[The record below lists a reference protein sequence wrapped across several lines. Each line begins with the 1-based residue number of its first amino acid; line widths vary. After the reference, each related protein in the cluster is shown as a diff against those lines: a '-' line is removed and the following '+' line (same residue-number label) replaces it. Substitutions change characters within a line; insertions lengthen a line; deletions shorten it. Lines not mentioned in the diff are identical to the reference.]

1 MKQRTYI
8 AIDLKSFY
16 ASVECRERGL
26 DPMDTNLV
34 VADESRTDKTICL
47 AVTPSLKNYG
57 ISGRGRLF
65 EVKQHVKEANAGR
78 QHDAPGR
85 RLVGSSYLFSELQ
98 TKPELAIDFIIAPP
112 RMAYY
117 MEYSTRIYEVYMKH
131 IAPEDIVVY
140 SIDEVFMDVTDY
152 LNTYKLSAHD
162 LAMKI
167 ILDVLD
173 TTGIT
178 ATAGIGTNLFLCK
191 VAMDIVV
198 YSIDEVFMDV
208 TDYLNT
214 YKLSAHDLAMKIILD
229 VLDTTGITATAG
241 IGTNLFLCKVAMDI
255 MAKHIPADENGVRI
269 AELDEMSFRKN
280 LWSHRPLTDFWKV
293 GKGYANKLEANGMF
307 TMGDVARCSIKNEDL
322 LYKLFGKNAEL
333 LIDHAWGWEPCTIEA
348 IKAYKPSTNSLGSGQ
363 VLHCPYKADN
373 AKLVLREMADL
384 LVLDLVSKGLAT
396 DQIVITVGY
405 DIENLTDPKIKSKYH
420 GEITT
425 DHYGRQ
431 IPKHAHGTANLD
443 GYTSSTKKILE
454 AVSELYDRI
463 VDKNLLVR
471 RLNITAARV
480 MDEAS
485 APKKNE
491 GYEQLDLFTDYAA
504 LQEKQ
509 EKEKAELEREKK
521 MQRAMLDIKKKFGKN
536 AILKGMNLEEG
547 ATAKDRNEQIGGHKA

>member
-1 MKQRTYI
+1 MKERTYI

-47 AVTPSLKNYG
+47 AVTPSLKSYG

-65 EVKQHVKEANAGR
+65 EVKQRVKEANAGR
-78 QHDAPGR
+78 RHDAPGR
-85 RLVGSSYLFSELQ
+85 RLEGSSHFFSELQ
-98 TKPELAIDFIIAPP
+98 ANPELAIDFIIAPP

-117 MEYSTRIYEVYMKH
+117 MEYSTRIYEVYMKY

-152 LNTYKLSAHD
+152 LNTYKLSPHD

-167 ILDVLD
+167 ILDVLE

-191 VAMDIVV
+191 VAMDIV
-198 YSIDEVFMDV
+198 
-208 TDYLNT
+208 
-214 YKLSAHDLAMKIILD
+214 
-229 VLDTTGITATAG
+229 
-241 IGTNLFLCKVAMDI
+241 
-255 MAKHIPADENGVRI
+255 AKHIPADENGVRI
-269 AELDEMSFRKN
+269 AELDEMSYRKT
-280 LWSHRPLTDFWKV
+280 LWAHQPLTDFWRV
-293 GKGYANKLEANGMF
+293 GRGIAKKLEENGMF
-307 TMGDVARCSIKNEDL
+307 TMGDVARCSVHDEDK

-333 LIDHAWGWEPCTIEA
+333 LIDHAWGWEPTTIEA
-348 IKAYKPSTNSLGSGQ
+348 IKAYRPSTNSLGSGQ
-363 VLHCPYKADN
+363 VLHQPYEPDK

-384 LVLDLVSKGLAT
+384 LVLDLVDKGLVT
-396 DQIVITVGY
+396 DQVVVTVGY
-405 DIENLTDPKIKSKYH
+405 DIENLTDPERSKKYH
-420 GEITT
+420 GAIVK

-443 GYTSSTKKILE
+443 GHTSSTKKIMC
-454 AVSELYDRI
+454 AVSELFDRI

-471 RLNITAARV
+471 RLNIVANHV
-480 MDEAS
+480 LPEAD
-485 APKKNE
+485 APKKND
-491 GYEQLDLFTDYAA
+491 GFVQLDLFTGYAA
-504 LQEKQ
+504 LELKQ
-509 EKEKAELEREKK
+509 ERERAELEREKK
-521 MQRAMLDIKKKFGKN
+521 MQKAMLTIKKKFGKN

-547 ATAKDRNEQIGGHKA
+547 ATAKDRNRQIGGHKA

>member
-47 AVTPSLKNYG
+47 AVTPSLKSYG

-65 EVKQHVKEANAGR
+65 EVKQRVKEANAGR
-78 QHDAPGR
+78 RHDAPGR
-85 RLVGSSYLFSELQ
+85 RLERSSHFFSDLQ
-98 TKPELAIDFIIAPP
+98 ANPELAIDFIIAPP

-117 MEYSTRIYEVYMKH
+117 MEYSTRIYEVYMKY

-152 LNTYKLSAHD
+152 LNTYKLSPHD

-167 ILDVLD
+167 ILDVLE

-191 VAMDIVV
+191 VAMDIV
-198 YSIDEVFMDV
+198 
-208 TDYLNT
+208 
-214 YKLSAHDLAMKIILD
+214 
-229 VLDTTGITATAG
+229 
-241 IGTNLFLCKVAMDI
+241 
-255 MAKHIPADENGVRI
+255 AKHIPADENGVRI
-269 AELDEMSFRKN
+269 AELDEMSYRKT
-280 LWSHRPLTDFWKV
+280 LWAHQPLTDFWRV
-293 GKGYANKLEANGMF
+293 GRGIAKKLEENGMF
-307 TMGDVARCSIKNEDL
+307 TMGDVARCSVHDEDK

-333 LIDHAWGWEPCTIEA
+333 LIDHAWGWEPTTIEA
-348 IKAYKPSTNSLGSGQ
+348 IKAYRPSTNSLGSGQ
-363 VLHCPYKADN
+363 VLHQPYEPDK

-384 LVLDLVSKGLAT
+384 LVLDLVDKGLVT
-396 DQIVITVGY
+396 DQIVVTVGY
-405 DIENLTDPKIKSKYH
+405 DIENLTDPERSKKYH
-420 GEITT
+420 GAIVK

-431 IPKHAHGTANLD
+431 IPKHAHGTANRD
-443 GYTSSTKKILE
+443 GHTSSTKKIMC
-454 AVSELYDRI
+454 AVSELFDRI

-471 RLNITAARV
+471 RLNIVANHVLT
-480 MDEAS
+480 EAD
-485 APKKNE
+485 APKKND
-491 GYEQLDLFTDYAA
+491 GFVQLDLFTDYAA
-504 LQEKQ
+504 LEVKQ
-509 EKEKAELEREKK
+509 ERERAELEREKK
-521 MQRAMLDIKKKFGKN
+521 MQQAMLTIKKKFGKN

-547 ATAKDRNEQIGGHKA
+547 ATAKDRNAQIGGHKA

>member
-1 MKQRTYI
+1 MKERTYI

-47 AVTPSLKNYG
+47 AVTPSLKSYG

-65 EVKQHVKEANAGR
+65 EVKQRVKEANAGR
-78 QHDAPGR
+78 RHDAPGR
-85 RLVGSSYLFSELQ
+85 RLEGSSHFFSELQ
-98 TKPELAIDFIIAPP
+98 ANPELAIDFIIAPP

-117 MEYSTRIYEVYMKH
+117 MEYSTRIYEVYMKY

-152 LNTYKLSAHD
+152 LNTYKLSPHD

-167 ILDVLD
+167 ILDVLE

-191 VAMDIVV
+191 VAMDIV
-198 YSIDEVFMDV
+198 
-208 TDYLNT
+208 
-214 YKLSAHDLAMKIILD
+214 
-229 VLDTTGITATAG
+229 
-241 IGTNLFLCKVAMDI
+241 
-255 MAKHIPADENGVRI
+255 AKHIPADANGVRI
-269 AELDEMSFRKN
+269 AELDEMSYRKT
-280 LWSHRPLTDFWKV
+280 LWTHQPLTDFWRV
-293 GKGYANKLEANGMF
+293 GRGIAKKLEENGMF
-307 TMGDVARCSIKNEDL
+307 TMGDVARCSVHDEDK

-333 LIDHAWGWEPCTIEA
+333 LIDHAWGWEPTTIEA
-348 IKAYKPSTNSLGSGQ
+348 IKAYRPSTNSLGSGQ
-363 VLHCPYKADN
+363 VLHQPYEPDK

-384 LVLDLVSKGLAT
+384 LVLDLVDKGLVT
-396 DQIVITVGY
+396 DQIVVTVGY
-405 DIENLTDPKIKSKYH
+405 DIENLTDPERSKKYH
-420 GEITT
+420 GAIVK

-443 GYTSSTKKILE
+443 GHTSSTKKIMC
-454 AVSELYDRI
+454 AVSELFDRI

-471 RLNITAARV
+471 RLNIVANHV
-480 MDEAS
+480 LPEAD
-485 APKKNE
+485 APKKNS
-491 GYEQLDLFTDYAA
+491 GFEQLDLFTDYAA
-504 LQEKQ
+504 LEVKQ
-509 EKEKAELEREKK
+509 EQERAELEREKK
-521 MQRAMLDIKKKFGKN
+521 MQQAMLTIKKKFGKN

-547 ATAKDRNEQIGGHKA
+547 ATAKDRNAQIGGHKA

>member
-1 MKQRTYI
+1 MKERTYI

-47 AVTPSLKNYG
+47 AVTPSLKSYG

-65 EVKQHVKEANAGR
+65 EVKQRVKEANAGR
-78 QHDAPGR
+78 RHDAPGR
-85 RLVGSSYLFSELQ
+85 KLEGSSYFFSELQ
-98 TKPELAIDFIIAPP
+98 ANPELAIDFIIAPP

-117 MEYSTRIYEVYMKH
+117 MEYSTRIYEVYMKY

-152 LNTYKLSAHD
+152 LNTYKLSPHD

-167 ILDVLD
+167 ILDVLE

-191 VAMDIVV
+191 VAMDIV
-198 YSIDEVFMDV
+198 
-208 TDYLNT
+208 
-214 YKLSAHDLAMKIILD
+214 
-229 VLDTTGITATAG
+229 
-241 IGTNLFLCKVAMDI
+241 
-255 MAKHIPADENGVRI
+255 AKHIPADENGVRI
-269 AELDEMSFRKN
+269 AELDEMSYRKT
-280 LWSHRPLTDFWKV
+280 LWAHQPLTDFWRV
-293 GKGYANKLEANGMF
+293 GRGIAKKLEENGMF
-307 TMGDVARCSIKNEDL
+307 TMGDVARCSVHDEDK

-333 LIDHAWGWEPCTIEA
+333 LIDHAWGWEPTTIEA

-363 VLHCPYKADN
+363 VLHCPYEADK

-384 LVLDLVSKGLAT
+384 LVLDLVDKGLVT
-396 DQIVITVGY
+396 DQIVVTVGY
-405 DIENLTDPKIKSKYH
+405 DIENLTDPERSKKYH
-420 GEITT
+420 GAIVK

-443 GYTSSTKKILE
+443 GHTSSTKKIMC
-454 AVSELYDRI
+454 AASELFDRI

-471 RLNITAARV
+471 RLNIVANHV
-480 MDEAS
+480 LPEAD
-485 APKKNE
+485 APKKND
-491 GYEQLDLFTDYAA
+491 GFVQLDLFTDYAA
-504 LQEKQ
+504 LELKQ
-509 EKEKAELEREKK
+509 ERERAELEREKK
-521 MQRAMLDIKKKFGKN
+521 MQQAMLTIKKKFGKN

-547 ATAKDRNEQIGGHKA
+547 ATAKDRNAQIGGHKA

>member
-1 MKQRTYI
+1 MKERTYI

-47 AVTPSLKNYG
+47 AVTPSLKSYG

-65 EVKQHVKEANAGR
+65 EVKQRVKEANAGR
-78 QHDAPGR
+78 RHDAPGR
-85 RLVGSSYLFSELQ
+85 RLEGSSHFFSELQ
-98 TKPELAIDFIIAPP
+98 ANPELAIDFIIAPP

-117 MEYSTRIYEVYMKH
+117 MEYSTRIYEVYMKY

-152 LNTYKLSAHD
+152 LNTYKLSPHD

-167 ILDVLD
+167 ILDVLE

-191 VAMDIVV
+191 VAMDIV
-198 YSIDEVFMDV
+198 
-208 TDYLNT
+208 
-214 YKLSAHDLAMKIILD
+214 
-229 VLDTTGITATAG
+229 
-241 IGTNLFLCKVAMDI
+241 
-255 MAKHIPADENGVRI
+255 AKHIPADENGVRI
-269 AELDEMSFRKN
+269 AELDEMSYRKT
-280 LWSHRPLTDFWKV
+280 LWAHQPLTDFWRV
-293 GKGYANKLEANGMF
+293 GRGIAKKLEENGMF
-307 TMGDVARCSIKNEDL
+307 TMGDVARCSVHDEDK

-333 LIDHAWGWEPCTIEA
+333 LIDHAWGWEPTTIEA
-348 IKAYKPSTNSLGSGQ
+348 IKAYRPSTNSLGSGQ
-363 VLHCPYKADN
+363 VLHQPYEPDK

-384 LVLDLVSKGLAT
+384 LVLDLVDKGLVT
-396 DQIVITVGY
+396 DQIVVTVGY
-405 DIENLTDPKIKSKYH
+405 DIENLTDPERSKKYH
-420 GEITT
+420 RAIVK

-443 GYTSSTKKILE
+443 GHTSSTKKIMC
-454 AVSELYDRI
+454 AVSELFDRI

-471 RLNITAARV
+471 RLNIVANHV
-480 MDEAS
+480 LPEAD
-485 APKKNE
+485 APKKND
-491 GYEQLDLFTDYAA
+491 GFVQLDLFTDYAA
-504 LQEKQ
+504 LELKQ
-509 EKEKAELEREKK
+509 ERERAELEREKK
-521 MQRAMLDIKKKFGKN
+521 MQKAMLTIKKKFGKN

-547 ATAKDRNEQIGGHKA
+547 ATAKDRNRQIGGHKA

>member
-1 MKQRTYI
+1 MKERTYI

-47 AVTPSLKNYG
+47 AVTPSLKSYG

-65 EVKQHVKEANAGR
+65 EVKQCVKEANAGR
-78 QHDAPGR
+78 RHDAPRR
-85 RLVGSSYLFSELQ
+85 RLEGSSHFFSELQ
-98 TKPELAIDFIIAPP
+98 ANPELAIDFIIAPP

-117 MEYSTRIYEVYMKH
+117 MEYSTRIYEVYMKY

-152 LNTYKLSAHD
+152 LNTYKLSPHD

-167 ILDVLD
+167 ILDVLE

-191 VAMDIVV
+191 VAMDIV
-198 YSIDEVFMDV
+198 
-208 TDYLNT
+208 
-214 YKLSAHDLAMKIILD
+214 
-229 VLDTTGITATAG
+229 
-241 IGTNLFLCKVAMDI
+241 
-255 MAKHIPADENGVRI
+255 AKHIPADENGVRI
-269 AELDEMSFRKN
+269 AELDEMSYRKT
-280 LWSHRPLTDFWKV
+280 LWAHQPLTDFWRV
-293 GKGYANKLEANGMF
+293 GRGIAKKLEENGMF
-307 TMGDVARCSIKNEDL
+307 TMGDVARCSVHDEDK

-333 LIDHAWGWEPCTIEA
+333 LIDHAWGWEPTTIEA
-348 IKAYKPSTNSLGSGQ
+348 IKAYRPSTNSLGSGQ
-363 VLHCPYKADN
+363 VLHQPYEPDK

-384 LVLDLVSKGLAT
+384 LVLDLVDKGLVT
-396 DQIVITVGY
+396 DQIVVTVGY
-405 DIENLTDPKIKSKYH
+405 DIENLTDPERSKKYH
-420 GEITT
+420 GAIVK

-443 GYTSSTKKILE
+443 GHTSSTKKIMC
-454 AVSELYDRI
+454 AVSELFDRI

-471 RLNITAARV
+471 RLNIVANHV
-480 MDEAS
+480 LPEAD
-485 APKKNE
+485 APKKND
-491 GYEQLDLFTDYAA
+491 GFVQLDLFTDYAA
-504 LQEKQ
+504 LELKQ
-509 EKEKAELEREKK
+509 ERERAELEREKK
-521 MQRAMLDIKKKFGKN
+521 MQKAMLTIKKKFGKN

-547 ATAKDRNEQIGGHKA
+547 ATAKDRNRQIGGHKA

>member
-1 MKQRTYI
+1 MKERTYI

-47 AVTPSLKNYG
+47 AVTPSLKSYD

-65 EVKQHVKEANAGR
+65 EVKQRVKEANAGR
-78 QHDAPGR
+78 RHDAPGR
-85 RLVGSSYLFSELQ
+85 RLEGSSHFFSELQ
-98 TKPELAIDFIIAPP
+98 ANPELAIDFIIAPP

-117 MEYSTRIYEVYMKH
+117 MEYSTRIYEVYMKY

-152 LNTYKLSAHD
+152 LNTYKLSPRD

-167 ILDVLD
+167 ILDVLE

-191 VAMDIVV
+191 VAMDIV
-198 YSIDEVFMDV
+198 
-208 TDYLNT
+208 
-214 YKLSAHDLAMKIILD
+214 
-229 VLDTTGITATAG
+229 
-241 IGTNLFLCKVAMDI
+241 
-255 MAKHIPADENGVRI
+255 AKHIPADENGVRI
-269 AELDEMSFRKN
+269 AELDEMSYRKT
-280 LWSHRPLTDFWKV
+280 LWAHQPLTDFWRV
-293 GKGYANKLEANGMF
+293 GRGIAKKLEENGMF
-307 TMGDVARCSIKNEDL
+307 TMGDVARCSVHDEDK

-333 LIDHAWGWEPCTIEA
+333 LIDHAWGWEPTTIEA
-348 IKAYKPSTNSLGSGQ
+348 IKAYRPSTNSLGSGQ
-363 VLHCPYKADN
+363 VLHCPYEADK

-384 LVLDLVSKGLAT
+384 LVLDLVDKGFVT
-396 DQIVITVGY
+396 DQIVVTVGY
-405 DIENLTDPKIKSKYH
+405 DIENLTDPERSKKYH
-420 GEITT
+420 GAIVK

-443 GYTSSTKKILE
+443 GHTSSTKKIMC
-454 AVSELYDRI
+454 AASELFDRI

-471 RLNITAARV
+471 RLNIVANHV
-480 MDEAS
+480 LPEAE
-485 APKKNE
+485 APKKND
-491 GYEQLDLFTDYAA
+491 GFEQLDLFTDYAA
-504 LQEKQ
+504 LEVKQ
-509 EKEKAELEREKK
+509 EQERAELEREKK
-521 MQRAMLDIKKKFGKN
+521 MQQAMLTIKKKFGKN

-547 ATAKDRNEQIGGHKA
+547 ATAKDRNAQIGGHKA